1 MKFGFCA
8 GFDEK
13 ELAFARDAGFD
24 GIEMVVPNAT
34 VPDPAKINAD
44 TIHRIRQVFDRAG
57 TRALT
62 VFHFANYADKDA
74 AKAKA
79 AVGGMKKTMDLAQ
92 GLGTNVV
99 TCNAWVPPDV
109 PFAGQLAFYRKTF
122 GRFAKMFED
131 RGMLLAIEN
140 CPHGGKNIGY
150 SPWTWT
156 RMFETV
162 PSKAI
167 GLEFDP
173 SHLVF
178 QFINVERAIYEFA
191 DRITVFHA
199 KDTQV
204 YPHVLERTG
213 VLGRSWWKFRIP
225 GYGDVDWTKVF
236 RALTEIGF
244 TGSMIIEHE
253 DPIFR
258 GDRREEGLTLGL
270 KHLKSFVV

>member
-1 MKFGFCA
+1 MRFGFC
-8 GFDEK
+8 GNLDEK

-24 GIEMVVPNAT
+24 GIEMFVPNAV
-34 VPDPAKINAD
+34 VPDPAKIKPD
-44 TIHRIRQVFDRAG
+44 TVRRIREVFDRAH

-62 VFHFANYADKDA
+62 VFHFANYADRDA

-79 AVGGMKKTMDLAQ
+79 AVSGMKKTMDLAE
-92 GLGTNVV
+92 GLGTRIV
-99 TCNAWVPPDV
+99 TCNAWVPPGV
-109 PFAGQLAFYRKTF
+109 PFAEQLKFYRKTF

-131 RGMLLAIEN
+131 RRMLLAIEN

-150 SPWTWT
+150 SPWAWAQ
-156 RMFETV
+156 MFESV

-191 DRITVFHA
+191 EWIYVFHA
-199 KDTQV
+199 KDTQI

-213 VLGRSWWKFRIP
+213 VLGRGWWKFRIP
-225 GYGDVDWTKVF
+225 GYGDVQWTKVF

-244 TGSMIIEHE
+244 TGDMIIEHE

-258 GDRREEGLTLGL
+258 GDRREEGLRLGL
-270 KHLKSFVV
+270 KLLKSFVV